1 MIGSRSPGKPELREW
16 LDGDGEGIRAGTFD
30 EVARHGQLMA
40 LATLGAAVDEAIA
53 QAGPD
58 NLADKVLIDATNPL
72 QFSESAPTLLRGHTD
87 SGGEHVQRLAPDARV
102 VKAFNIVNFN
112 YMVDPDITDVLE
124 SFGWPVVYDIGGI
137 DGARQLESLCLMWV
151 AIGARRGAFDHAFK
165 LLTG

>member
-1 MIGSRSPGKPELREW
+1 MGVIGSGNVGKALARGFASRGHDVMIGSRSPDKPELRAW
-16 LDGDGEGIRAGTFD
+16 LDGDGEGVRAGTFE

-58 NLADKVLIDATNPL
+58 NLAGKVLIDATNPL
-72 QFSESAPTLLRGHTD
+72 RFNENGPPTLLRGHTD

-112 YMVDPDITDVLE
+112 YMVDPD
-124 SFGWPVVYDIGGI
+124 FAGGP
-137 DGARQLESLCLMWV
+137 ATCSSPETTRPP
-151 AIGARRGAFDHAFK
+151 RPP
-165 LLTG
+165 